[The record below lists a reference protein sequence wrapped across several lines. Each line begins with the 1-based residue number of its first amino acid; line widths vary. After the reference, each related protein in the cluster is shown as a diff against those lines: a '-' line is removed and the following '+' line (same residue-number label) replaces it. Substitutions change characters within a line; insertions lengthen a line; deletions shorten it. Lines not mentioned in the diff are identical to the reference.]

1 LRRADSRAASKRVAY
16 RSEEGEDARHHPMSD
31 RIHIKGLRVV
41 TRVGVP
47 EEERALP
54 QSVSVNA
61 AITLRRSFKG
71 FGDRIEDTLD
81 YDRVSRRLREVAAD
95 GERRL
100 IETLAEELAAAV
112 VAFDGVCAVTLEVEK
127 FILADCDRVSVEIT
141 RAREPG

>member
-1 LRRADSRAASKRVAY
+1 
-16 RSEEGEDARHHPMSD
+16 MSD

>member
-1 LRRADSRAASKRVAY
+1 
-16 RSEEGEDARHHPMSD
+16 MSD

-54 QSVSVNA
+54 QSVAVNA
-61 AITLRRSFKG
+61 SITLRTSFRG
-71 FGDRIEDTLD
+71 FDDRIEHTLD
-81 YDRVSRRLREVAAD
+81 YYRVSQRIREVAAS

-100 IETLAEELAAAV
+100 IETLAGDLAASV
-112 VAFDGVCAVTLEVEK
+112 LAFEGVSAVTLEVEK

-141 RAREPG
+141 RARESA